1 MDIKGLLLLSLVL
14 VWSGPTVEGK
24 AKKCKRPTG
33 YPGDFAK
40 CSLKGKWERDETLEN
55 IDDTVVENGRKL
67 DKLLQSEGA
76 DQDCSMVIYGNSYNQ
91 DGDNHPDDAFIPYH
105 VVTNEEDFWAGPNS
119 EPDVTNYW
127 ITDNKKTGDEAKFDV
142 VFSCVRNIKGFLVKN
157 TNNNKFNDRG
167 TKDFTISMSTSITG
181 PWTKILTGRL
191 PDAADV
197 SPVPVLNF
205 KLEDP
210 VETSFLRF
218 QIDSYY
224 GLGGGLQYF
233 STY

>member
-14 VWSGPTVEGK
+14 VWSGPSVEGK

-40 CSLKGKWERDETLEN
+40 CSSKGKWERDETLEN

-76 DQDCSMVIYGNSYNQ
+76 GQDCSMVIFGDYYNHPS
-91 DGDNHPDDAFIPYH
+91 HPDDAFIPYH
-105 VVTNEEDFWAGPNS
+105 VVTNEEDFWAGPS
-119 EPDVTNYW
+119 SKPDVSNYW
-127 ITDNKKTGDEAKFDV
+127 IVNNGKTGDEAKFDV
-142 VFSCVRNIKGFLVKN
+142 VFSCLRNIKGFLVKN

-191 PDAADV
+191 PDAFDV

-224 GLGGGLQYF
+224 GHGGGLQFF